1 MRSNTKA
8 MMAIVMVAILFSSSM
23 IVCTDDSDATSTGT
37 CTLIVSTSPYESGIM
52 ITADSVTSSYS
63 DVTATTNSQGVATL
77 NLSCS
82 TMWYIYGAQ
91 VGDLVSQLR
100 TFDPQS
106 AATYSLTLNYVERF
120 VYTLTFNSTNFS
132 SNPSEALTYA
142 ADAAGFTSV
151 TSWTSNALIDYC
163 YYGVFASD
171 GSLIGELNPNN
182 LTQFVNGTSASSYIT
197 SNNVMWC
204 IPTLYISS
212 TSTSLTISNDH
223 TTGIAYAHT
232 IDSYIYEFYG
242 LGVYEGSVLGGK
254 LMSVSGATPTTST
267 TRSTFRTDAANNNV
281 DNGVAMQWNFY
292 QYQLYKYIVL
302 FSGESFDSQG
312 TFGNGNVGGSSATTT
327 GTLNTSGMFFGSTS
341 STTAAVKCYIEN
353 AWGSVYEF
361 VDDCVAS
368 ARVIYAGQNSA
379 ASITDTTSN
388 KTSLVTISSSG
399 YPGAIS
405 TGASTFGIGTATG
418 GSSSTCTFDY
428 QYSSTGTYLLIVGG
442 RWYSGVNAGVSYL
455 SANNFV
461 SNSGSDLGS
470 RLAYVYDADAA
481 SLVTTSNIT
490 FESNNGADPTVV
502 VNNNG
507 STICVW
513 PSDPVK
519 TGYVF
524 TGWFI
529 DTNCT
534 TLFDIETVINADIT
548 LYAGYEVSLVFQT
561 EPSAVANVTAS
572 TSFDNAIS
580 CSAASSTNYSSV
592 IWDFGDGST
601 STAIYCIH
609 MYGEPGTYTV
619 TLTAVNDYGS
629 DVTSEEVTVHTVGS
643 NVDGTTTGSEPS
655 FLGIVW
661 YVWAIIAAVVAVI
674 VLAKM
679 GVMPL

>member
-37 CTLIVSTSPYESGIM
+37 CTLIVSTSPSESGIV

-91 VGDLVSQLR
+91 VGDLVSQLK

-120 VYTLTFNSTNFS
+120 VYTLVYDSSEFS
-132 SNPSEALTYA
+132 AGTSLTYSG
-142 ADAAGFTSV
+142 DASDFTAI

-171 GSLIGELNPNN
+171 GSLIGKLNPNN
-182 LTQFVNGTSASSYIT
+182 LTLFVDGTSASSYIT

-212 TSTSLTISNDH
+212 TSTTLTISNDH
-223 TTGIAYAHT
+223 TTGTAYAHT
-232 IDSYIYEFYG
+232 INSYIYEYYG
-242 LGVYEGSVLGGK
+242 LGVFEGKITDSK

-267 TRSTFRTDAANNNV
+267 TRATFRTAAAANEV
-281 DNGVAMQWNFY
+281 DNGLAMQWNFY
-292 QYQLYKYIVL
+292 QDQVYKYIEI
-302 FSGESFDSQG
+302 FSTCTWNSQSL
-312 TFGNGNVGGSSATTT
+312 GNGNVSSSSSSTT
-327 GTLNTSGMFFGSTS
+327 GTLNTSGVFYGSTAN
-341 STTAAVKCYIEN
+341 STTAVKCYVEN
-353 AWGSVYEF
+353 VWGSVWEF
-361 VDDCVAS
+361 VDDCVS
-368 ARVIYAGQNSA
+368 SSYTIYAGQNSA
-379 ASITDTTSN
+379 ASITDSTSG
-388 KTSLVTISSSG
+388 KTSLITTSVQG
-399 YPGAIS
+399 YPGTIS

-418 GSSSTCTFDY
+418 GSSSACTYDY
-428 QYSSTGTYLLIVGG
+428 QYSGSGTYLLFVGG
-442 RWYSGVNAGVSYL
+442 SWIDGADAGVSYL
-455 SANNFV
+455 FATYSV
-461 SNSGSDLGS
+461 SYSNSYIGS

-481 SLVTTSNIT
+481 SLVTTSNVT

-502 VNNNG
+502 VSNNG
-507 STICVW
+507 STISVW

-524 TGWFI
+524 IGWFT
-529 DTNCT
+529 DSGCT
-534 TLFDIETVINADIT
+534 ALFNIETVISADIT

-572 TSFDNAIS
+572 ASFDNAIS
-580 CSAASSTNYSSV
+580 CSAASSTDYNSV
-592 IWDFGDGST
+592 VWDFGDGST

-609 MYGEPGTYTV
+609 MYASPGTYTV
-619 TLTAVNDYGS
+619 TLTAINDYGTDAAS
-629 DVTSEEVTVHTVGS
+629 QEVAVHTVGS
-643 NVDGTTTGSEPS
+643 NVDDNSNTEMI
-655 FLGIVW
+655 FLGFAW
-661 YVWAIIAAVVAVI
+661 YIWVIFAVI
-674 VLAKM
+674 LVI
-679 GVMPL
+679 GVGVRFL